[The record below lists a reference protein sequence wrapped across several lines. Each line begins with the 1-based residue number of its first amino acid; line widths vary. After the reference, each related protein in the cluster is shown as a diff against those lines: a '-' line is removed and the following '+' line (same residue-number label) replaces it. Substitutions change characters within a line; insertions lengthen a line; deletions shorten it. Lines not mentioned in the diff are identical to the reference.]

1 MKLRMHYAVVNS
13 LLNNLN
19 EILRV
24 RRGILFKSY
33 RRYLR
38 RNLLHKKM
46 ITITNQTLSARSV
59 FVKIELD

>member
-1 MKLRMHYAVVNS
+1 MHYAAVNS

-33 RRYLR
+33 RRYRR

-46 ITITNQTLSARSV
+46 ITITNQTLSAQSV
-59 FVKIELD
+59 FDKIELD